1 MNRIK
6 SLITM
11 TRHHKRCTFRLD
23 QFFLV
28 SIWKLYLMGAHNVGS
43 ETTIQDNRI
52 PNHFITTL
60 LAEST
65 FGILLSPALQKC
77 KSHRAKKEV
86 SHADIL
92 AAGAGINRSEF
103 ASDKR
108 DDGRNGPGRLGRS

>member
-11 TRHHKRCTFRLD
+11 TRHYERCTFRLD
-23 QFFLV
+23 QFFLI
-28 SIWKLYLMGAHNVGS
+28 SIWKLYLMGAHNVSS
-43 ETTIQDNRI
+43 ETAVQDNGI
-52 PNHFITTL
+52 PHHFITAL

-65 FGILLSPALQKC
+65 FSILLPPALQKC

-86 SHADIL
+86 SHTNIL
-92 AAGAGINRSEF
+92 AAGAGINRSKL

-108 DDGRNGPGRLGRS
+108 NNSRNSPG